1 MEVAN
6 IYFFSERTVMKLQTR
21 VLFPS
26 VNKVYK
32 TAHDKIIGTLSN
44 CSVNVVGDGRCDS
57 PGFNAKYGTYT
68 LMNEKTNLTLDF
80 HIVQV
85 STVGNSSKME
95 KEGLKHLMD
104 KFRKKEISISSLTTD
119 RHVQ

>member
-1 MEVAN
+1 
-6 IYFFSERTVMKLQTR
+6 MKLQTK

-32 TAHDKIIGTLSN
+32 TARNEIIGTLSN
-44 CSVNVVGDGRCDS
+44 CSMNVVWGGRCDS

-68 LMNEKTNLTLDF
+68 SMNAQTNLILDF

-85 STVGNSSKME
+85 STVVNSSQME
-95 KEGLKHLMD
+95 KEGLKHIME

-119 RHVQ
+119 MYK